1 MARILV
7 VDDDQQMRSLLSEF
21 LKMQGYDCVAA
32 ADAAQAREYL
42 GSEKFQL
49 VLSDFDM
56 PGESGLELFK
66 YIIDKY
72 PEISGI
78 MISGSGDL
86 DLRQAALHL
95 GLHAFMV
102 KPVSLGEVEINV
114 EKALAHH

>member
-7 VDDDQQMRSLLSEF
+7 VDDDRQMRSLLSEF
-21 LKMQGYDCVAA
+21 LRTQGYDCVAA

-42 GSEKFQL
+42 GNENFQL

-56 PGESGLELFK
+56 PGESGLDLFK
-66 YIIDKY
+66 YIIEKY
-72 PEISGI
+72 PGIVGI

-95 GLHAFMV
+95 GLHSFMV
-102 KPVSLGEVEINV
+102 KPVSLGEVESNV